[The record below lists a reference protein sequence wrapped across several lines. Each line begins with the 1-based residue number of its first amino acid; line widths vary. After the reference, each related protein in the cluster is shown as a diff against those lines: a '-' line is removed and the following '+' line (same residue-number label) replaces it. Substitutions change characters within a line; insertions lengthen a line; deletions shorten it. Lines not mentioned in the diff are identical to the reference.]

1 MRGRGRHKTEADY
14 EKPKS
19 RARSSSATTPKTV
32 CCPISLRRPSSI
44 RVPKRGKMSRSK
56 GVATHLAGCL
66 LAHRVDALKD
76 RPLLLGCAKTS
87 SQWKFQRICADFPQQ
102 PHGGQGPDGIGPK
115 PFFWFFSLRQTRR
128 PGQQEQMSSTGAGI
142 RPHPLWPANLLPPE
156 PGNSTVSHPPPSGPR
171 PASPGVLCAGP
182 EAARPR
188 PLLQGAEGRVRHG
201 GRRRGDAPPR
211 AGP

>member
-1 MRGRGRHKTEADY
+1 MRNRSPGPGPPAPPRRKRCAAPSACAARHPSEFQNGAK
-14 EKPKS
+14 
-19 RARSSSATTPKTV
+19 
-32 CCPISLRRPSSI
+32 CP
-44 RVPKRGKMSRSK
+44 
-56 GVATHLAGCL
+56 VAKAGCL

-76 RPLLLGCAKTS
+76 RLLLLGCAKIS